1 MTFYTVREKIKLFN
15 MCLIMI
21 KEKMEDSS
29 FFIFTTKN
37 IKLPFDIVTINKNQ
51 TNTSTVLSAA
61 AENLIYRPWLYPE
74 EPH

>member
-1 MTFYTVREKIKLFN
+1 

-61 AENLIYRPWLYPE
+61 AENHIYRP
-74 EPH
+74 